1 MAGDTHIHGEV
12 NKIDLRRIFRE
23 IREDVESANSRE
35 ALTELYK
42 QTGYYITLTHASPID
57 EKFDKNIKTQRGI
70 AEREFAR
77 TVRKI
82 NQRAKKIGTEADFN
96 ESWDQL
102 ATNHYEAEGR
112 NLLEP
117 EESVEEQ

>member
-1 MAGDTHIHGEV
+1 MAGDTHTDGEV
-12 NKIDLRRIFRE
+12 NKIDLHRIFRE
-23 IREDVESANSRE
+23 IREDVADVTSRE

-42 QTGYYITLTHASPID
+42 QAGYYITLTHATPID
-57 EKFDKNIKTQRGI
+57 EKIDRTIKTQRGI

-77 TVRKI
+77 TVHKI

-102 ATNHYEAEGR
+102 ATNHYEAEDQ

-117 EESVEEQ
+117 EESVGG